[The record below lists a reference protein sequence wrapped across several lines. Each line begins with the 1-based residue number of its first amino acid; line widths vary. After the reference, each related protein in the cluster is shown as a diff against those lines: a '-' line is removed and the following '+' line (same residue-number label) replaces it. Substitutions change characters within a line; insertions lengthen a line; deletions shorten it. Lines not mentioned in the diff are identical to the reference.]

1 MHIKITD
8 FGTAKILDNDKTTR
22 ANSFVGTAEYV
33 SPELLTDKLACKSSD
48 LWALGCIIY
57 QLLAGLPPFH
67 AVNEYQCFQK
77 ITKLE
82 YQFPDGFP
90 EAGADLVQKLLVLD
104 PTKRIGC
111 DECGGYAALKAHNFY
126 AGINQCG

>member
-1 MHIKITD
+1 
-8 FGTAKILDNDKTTR
+8 
-22 ANSFVGTAEYV
+22 V

-90 EAGADLVQKLLVLD
+90 EAGADLVQKLLVSIFSFVGNCQSRVD
-104 PTKRIGC
+104 G
-111 DECGGYAALKAHNFY
+111 KAICYVYLHKHSVES
-126 AGINQCG
+126 

>member
-8 FGTAKILDNDKTTR
+8 FGSAKMEDENDEVDAR

-33 SPELLTDKLACKSSD
+33 SPELLTEKMATKASD

-57 QLLAGLPPFH
+57 QLLAGRPPFR
-67 AVNEYQCFQK
+67 AGNEYQTFQK

-82 YQFPDGFP
+82 YSIPNGFP
-90 EAGADLVQKLLVLD
+90 PAAKDLVEKLLV
-104 PTKRIGC
+104 
-111 DECGGYAALKAHNFY
+111 
-126 AGINQCG
+126 